1 MAQRVSFVLR
11 VTVDDMGRATGV
23 LEVVRTGRKEPVP
36 DIAALGAIVR
46 DMLAADSAAHRDA
59 VHPREARPDSSSSR
73 RHSKSSLKRTMSRT

>member
-1 MAQRVSFVLR
+1 

-46 DMLAADSAAHRDA
+46 DMLAADSAAHGDA
-59 VHPREARPDSSSSR
+59 VHPREARPDCR
-73 RHSKSSLKRTMSRT
+73 PARA